1 MCVDVWNMCVCMCM
15 CVYGEICVYCGVCGG
30 MSGSEST
37 ELSMLVE
44 SSVSSF

>member
-1 MCVDVWNMCVCMCM
+1 MNTCMGKHVCMW
-15 CVYGEICVYCGVCGG
+15 G

-37 ELSMLVE
+37 ELLMLVE